1 MSNVSLFLLDAW
13 SVSTKAITFDSDM
26 VKPAFNFCRGNIKP
40 GSQLASGL
48 ETGGGCDFLGSP
60 LPGNLML
67 TNEHQEIIALGQE
80 TIWHINHPQPVCLFF
95 FFFFNRLNKQHK
107 KFNVW
112 ASEVEWGFSCLWT
125 GPGYLFPSVST
136 ICAKLTGCWLW
147 LTFTVQTGECH
158 Q

>member
-48 ETGGGCDFLGSP
+48 ETAGGMW
-60 LPGNLML
+60 LPGVSIAWQPYVDKWTSGNHCSWPRNNLAHKPP
-67 TNEHQEIIALGQE
+67 T
-80 TIWHINHPQPVCLFF
+80 TCLFVF
-95 FFFFNRLNKQHK
+95 LFFFNRLNKQHK